1 MQSAVRIM
9 VMLWVRCRWA
19 LVGDDGMCEPAVD
32 VWHVRTDAVRG
43 ARQPRV
49 RPRTGGR
56 SPAAGEGRTS
66 RDACPGPN
74 RLPWRNFPVLLSIPE
89 HLETRLNQAQ
99 GCGGVGTGPEF
110 KNRTEQ
116 SITIVD

>member
-32 VWHVRTDAVRG
+32 VACADGRYAVRA
-43 ARQPRV
+43 AR
-49 RPRTGGR
+49 RPRTVGR
-56 SPAAGEGRTS
+56 SPAREGRTS

-74 RLPWRNFPVLLSIPE
+74 RAPWRNFRSIE
-89 HLETRLNQAQ
+89 YSKDLVR
-99 GCGGVGTGPEF
+99 G
-110 KNRTEQ
+110 
-116 SITIVD
+116 D